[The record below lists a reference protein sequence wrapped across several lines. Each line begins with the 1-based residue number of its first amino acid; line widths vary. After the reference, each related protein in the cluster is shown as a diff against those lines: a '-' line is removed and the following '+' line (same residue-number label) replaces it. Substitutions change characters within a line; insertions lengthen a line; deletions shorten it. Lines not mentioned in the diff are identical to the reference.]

1 MNPTSEILARMEN
14 SSRNHPEGI
23 FTRLY
28 RYLLREDI
36 YMEAYKSLYANNGAS
51 TKGTDNDTAD
61 GFSID
66 YVQSI
71 IRELTDLSYQPKPVR
86 RVYIPKRNGKVRPLG
101 IPSFRDKL
109 VQDAIRQILQS
120 IYEPIFSY
128 NSHGFRPNRSCHTA
142 LKQVNRAFRGA
153 KWFVEGDIKG
163 CFDNIDHQTLLLI
176 LSKKI
181 KDSKFVNLIGKFLKA
196 GYMED
201 WRLNATYSG
210 TPQGGI
216 LSPIL
221 ANIYLHELDMKV
233 EAMQKAFA
241 KGHDRAYSAAYSA
254 ANSVLKRKEIQLQE
268 AQTEEERQK
277 ILKDIHRTKVARRKL
292 PYTDYTDKKIS
303 YVRYADDFLIG
314 VKGSK
319 EDCIRIKEELRDFLA
334 GTLKLELSDEKTKI
348 THSSECARFL
358 GYDICVRRNDES
370 KKKANGTIQRTL
382 NNSVELLVPLKE
394 KIEPFLLTKGIARID
409 EHGNLES
416 CARGA
421 MSGLSDL
428 EILDTY
434 NAQTRGICNYY
445 GLASNFS
452 KLTYFVY
459 LMEYSCLKT
468 LAMKHKTR
476 ISHIKQKYHSGKS
489 WGIPYET
496 KAGVHRMMIIKFS
509 DMKKEPAFGKD
520 GDELYL
526 PGHIH
531 YTNVNSL
538 EARLKAKR
546 CELCGKS
553 EGRFEIHHIRR
564 LKDLKGKE
572 QWEKAMIA
580 RRRKTLILCEECHV
594 KVHTPDRAITNRQ

>member
-1 MNPTSEILARMEN
+1 MKPTSEILARMER
-14 SSRNHPEGI
+14 SSSNHPNGT

-36 YMEAYKSLYANNGAS
+36 YMEAYKNLYANYGAS
-51 TKGTDNDTAD
+51 TRGIDNDTAD
-61 GFSID
+61 GFSEE
-66 YVQSI
+66 YVQFI
-71 IRELTDLSYQPKPVR
+71 IRELADLSYQPKPVR
-86 RVYIPKRNGKVRPLG
+86 RVCIPKRNGKVRPLG

-109 VQDAIRQILQS
+109 VQDAIRQVLQS

-181 KDSKFVNLIGKFLKA
+181 KDSKFINLIGKFLKA

-233 EAMQKAFA
+233 AAMQKEFA

-254 ANSVLKRKEIQLQE
+254 ANTELRRKEARLRI
-268 AQTEEERQK
+268 AKTEEERQS
-277 ILKDIHRTKVARRKL
+277 ILKDIHRTKVVRRKL
-292 PYTDYTDKKIS
+292 PYTDCTDKKIS

-314 VKGSK
+314 VKGNK
-319 EDCIRIKEELRDFLA
+319 EDCIRIKEELKSFL
-334 GTLKLELSDEKTKI
+334 TSELKLELSDEKTKI
-348 THSSECARFL
+348 THSSEYARFL

-370 KKKANGTIQRTL
+370 KRKTNGTIQRTL

-394 KIEPFLLTKGIARID
+394 KIETFLLSKGIAHID
-409 EHGNLES
+409 KNGSLES
-416 CARGA
+416 CSRGA
-421 MSGLSDL
+421 MMGLSDL

-445 GLASNFS
+445 GLASNFA

-459 LMEYSCLKT
+459 IMEYSCLKT
-468 LAMKHKTR
+468 LARKHKTH
-476 ISHIKQKYHSGKS
+476 ISKIKQKYHCDKS

-496 KAGVHRMMIIKFS
+496 KTGTHRMMILKFS

-531 YTNVNSL
+531 YANVNSL
-538 EARLKAKR
+538 EARLKAKC
-546 CELCGKS
+546 CELCGKT
-553 EGRFEIHHIRR
+553 EGKFEIHHIRR

-580 RRRKTLILCEECHV
+580 RKRKTLILCEECHI
-594 KVHTPDRAITNRQ
+594 KVHQADRTKSIRQ

>member
-1 MNPTSEILARMEN
+1 MKPTSEILARMEN
-14 SSRNHPEGI
+14 SSCNHPDGI

-36 YMEAYKSLYANNGAS
+36 YMKAYNNLYANSGAS

-61 GFSID
+61 GFSNE
-66 YVQSI
+66 YVQRI
-71 IRELTDLSYQPKPVR
+71 INELANLSYEPKPVR
-86 RVYIPKRNGKVRPLG
+86 RVYIPKRNGSVRPLG

-128 NSHGFRPNRSCHTA
+128 NSHGFRPHRSCHTA
-142 LKQVNRAFRGA
+142 LKQVNRAFRGS

-181 KDSKFVNLIGKFLKA
+181 KDSKFINLIGKFLKA

-233 EAMQKAFA
+233 EAMQKGFA

-254 ANSVLKRKEIQLQE
+254 ASSELKKAENRLQA
-268 AQTEEERQK
+268 AQTAEERQN
-277 ILKDIHRTKVARRKL
+277 ILKSIHRIKVARRKL
-292 PYTDYTDKKIS
+292 PYTDCTDKKIS

-314 VKGSK
+314 VKGTK
-319 EDCIRIKEELRDFLA
+319 EDCIHIKEELRNFLEKE
-334 GTLKLELSDEKTKI
+334 LKLELSVEKTKI

-358 GYDICVRRNDES
+358 GYDICVRRNDEC
-370 KKKANGTIQRTL
+370 KRTVNGTIKRTL
-382 NNSVELLVPLKE
+382 NNSVELLIPFKD

-409 EHGNLES
+409 ENGNLES
-416 CARGA
+416 CARSA
-421 MSGLSDL
+421 MMGLSDL

-445 GLASNFS
+445 GLASNFA

-459 LMEYSCLKT
+459 IMEYSCLKT
-468 LAMKHKTR
+468 LASKHKTH
-476 ISHIKQKYHSGKS
+476 ISKIKQKYHYGKN

-496 KAGVHRMMIIKFS
+496 KTGTHRMMIIKFS
-509 DMKKEPAFGKD
+509 DMKKEPAFGKN

-526 PGHIH
+526 SGHIH

-538 EARLKAKR
+538 EARLKAKC
-546 CELCGKS
+546 CELCGKI
-553 EGRFEIHHIRR
+553 EGKFEIHHIRR

-580 RRRKTLILCEECHV
+580 RRRKTLVLCEECHN
-594 KVHTPDRAITNRQ
+594 KVHQPDRA

>member
-1 MNPTSEILARMEN
+1 M
-14 SSRNHPEGI
+14 
-23 FTRLY
+23 
-28 RYLLREDI
+28 
-36 YMEAYKSLYANNGAS
+36 
-51 TKGTDNDTAD
+51 
-61 GFSID
+61 
-66 YVQSI
+66 
-71 IRELTDLSYQPKPVR
+71 
-86 RVYIPKRNGKVRPLG
+86 
-101 IPSFRDKL
+101 
-109 VQDAIRQILQS
+109 
-120 IYEPIFSY
+120 
-128 NSHGFRPNRSCHTA
+128 
-142 LKQVNRAFRGA
+142 
-153 KWFVEGDIKG
+153 
-163 CFDNIDHQTLLLI
+163 
-176 LSKKI
+176 
-181 KDSKFVNLIGKFLKA
+181 
-196 GYMED
+196 
-201 WRLNATYSG
+201 
-210 TPQGGI
+210 
-216 LSPIL
+216 
-221 ANIYLHELDMKV
+221 
-233 EAMQKAFA
+233 
-241 KGHDRAYSAAYSA
+241 
-254 ANSVLKRKEIQLQE
+254 
-268 AQTEEERQK
+268 
-277 ILKDIHRTKVARRKL
+277 
-292 PYTDYTDKKIS
+292 
-303 YVRYADDFLIG
+303 
-314 VKGSK
+314 
-319 EDCIRIKEELRDFLA
+319 
-334 GTLKLELSDEKTKI
+334 ELSDEKTKI

-428 EILDTY
+428 EILDIY

-445 GLASNFS
+445 GLASNFA

-553 EGRFEIHHIRR
+553 EGGFEIHHIRR